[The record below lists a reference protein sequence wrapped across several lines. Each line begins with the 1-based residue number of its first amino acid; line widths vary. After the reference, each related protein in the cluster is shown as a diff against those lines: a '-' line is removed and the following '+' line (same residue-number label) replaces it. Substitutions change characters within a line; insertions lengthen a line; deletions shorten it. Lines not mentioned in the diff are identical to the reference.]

1 MEEKKYRSGF
11 EKYFDIAESIKKQ
24 CLTMPGTVEKQD
36 GKEKTR
42 YIWNGYKVYIS
53 DDSIEIFSEDDKS
66 FLGAYSGQEKHC
78 QFGQISIDHSF
89 NLTGVYFPTITD
101 SFVNSSFQKIE
112 SQVSN
117 DISVPSNI
125 NLVPTSIGTIVE
137 EEMKK
142 AKQELEHADDYSK
155 QFLQQYISE
164 LDNSLK
170 FFTNIQEFSRADRIP
185 GASTH
190 ELSGAEK
197 ILDYMR
203 KNNLTT
209 NDLSRALEISQER
222 DSKEMNE
229 NIEK

>member
-1 MEEKKYRSGF
+1 MEEKKYRSGY
-11 EKYFDIAESIKKQ
+11 EKYLDIAESIKKQ
-24 CLTMPGTVEKQD
+24 CLTMPGTVVKQD
-36 GKEKTR
+36 GKEKTL

-53 DDSIEIFSEDDKS
+53 DDSVEIFSEDDKS
-66 FLGAYSGQEKHC
+66 FLAAYSGKEKHC
-78 QFGQISIDHSF
+78 QFGQISIDHSLK
-89 NLTGVYFPTITD
+89 LTGVYSPTITD

-142 AKQELEHADDYSK
+142 ARETMEHSDEYNK
-155 QFLQQYISE
+155 QYIAQYINE

-170 FFTNIQEFSRADRIP
+170 FFTNIQEFTRTDRIP

-209 NDLSRALEISQER
+209 SDLSRALEISQER

>member
-11 EKYFDIAESIKKQ
+11 EKYLDIAESIKKQ
-24 CLTMPGTVEKQD
+24 CSIIPGTVVKQD
-36 GKEKTR
+36 GKEKTL

-53 DDSIEIFSEDDKS
+53 DDSVEIFSEDNKS
-66 FLGAYSGQEKHC
+66 FLGAYSGKEKHC
-78 QFGQISIDHSF
+78 QFGQISPDHSLK
-89 NLTGVYFPTITD
+89 LTGVYSPTITD

-142 AKQELEHADDYSK
+142 ARETMEHSDEYNK
-155 QFLQQYISE
+155 QYIAQYINE
-164 LDNSLK
+164 LGNSLK
-170 FFTNIQEFSRADRIP
+170 FFTTVEELTRTDRDLE
-185 GASTH
+185 ASTH
-190 ELSGAEK
+190 ELSGAQK
-197 ILDYMR
+197 ILDFVKR
-203 KNNLTT
+203 NNLTT
-209 NDLSRALEISQER
+209 TDLAQALEISQTL
-222 DSKEMNE
+222 DSKKQDD